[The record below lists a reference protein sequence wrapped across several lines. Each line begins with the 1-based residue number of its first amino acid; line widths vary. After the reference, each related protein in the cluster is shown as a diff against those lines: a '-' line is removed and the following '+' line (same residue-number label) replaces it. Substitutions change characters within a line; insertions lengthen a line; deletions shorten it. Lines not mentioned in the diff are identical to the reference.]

1 MDPCAASDTRSS
13 RNCSS
18 TRRGSQYAATQRDRA
33 AESSFSAQDVDR
45 GENGTG
51 RMHSN
56 RCIEIDVQTR
66 YVQDGS
72 LQRTWLLSRV
82 GRSRHSLD
90 RASGVDHGDVE
101 ELGRGDADIRQTP
114 RHVQQVSQPL
124 ASRIDAVAAGQG
136 LVSFISTC
144 CGRVEEL

>member
-1 MDPCAASDTRSS
+1 
-13 RNCSS
+13 
-18 TRRGSQYAATQRDRA
+18 
-33 AESSFSAQDVDR
+33 
-45 GENGTG
+45 
-51 RMHSN
+51 MHSN

-136 LVSFISTC
+136 LVIFSAHTVIELKALEGRNMSSGLDSQIRFVDLEERRAVLLDHMDILISSF
-144 CGRVEEL
+144 